1 MSAFSTQDVVTK
13 DDFRRV
19 PAMRG
24 ELALTRTVSAGLPR
38 ELALNTASRDVP
50 EWMALCIYACR
61 TFRTLLPIVMAD
73 ALALSLSGLL
83 VQSVLSR
90 IFPAA
95 AHIIGGAAPLA
106 LLPLIITY
114 WLNDLYAE
122 IWVHPVVE
130 FRQLTHVTLIGLLAA
145 AAGGILAAPVP
156 VWCLSAIL
164 PALLLVP
171 LFRNLVRSRCVR
183 MQAWGYPTLV
193 IGDGDGA
200 TKIAQTLLDVPR
212 SGLRP
217 VIVTDFHRRCHHSVV
232 PVINDP
238 AMLDSIIRERL
249 IRHAV
254 ISLPDMPSAQFAQ
267 VLDRYSSLVPHL
279 LVLSDMATLPMLWGA
294 SRDFGRL
301 SGIELRNGL
310 LIFTLQCVKRGIDL
324 SCSLVI
330 SSLMLPLIVL
340 TALLIK
346 LTSPGPIFYGQKRIG
361 RNGRTFKAWKFRSM
375 RADADA
381 VLQDYLDANPE
392 AREEWQRDHKLR
404 NDPRVTWLGA
414 FIRRTSIDELPQFW
428 NVFNGDMSL
437 VGPRP
442 IVQDEVARYGD
453 VFRLYTTVKP
463 GITGLWQ
470 VSGRNDIDYQG
481 RVLLDQFYIRHWS
494 PWLDMYVIA
503 KTVIVVLERS
513 GAY

>member
-1 MSAFSTQDVVTK
+1 MSVFSARDVLTK
-13 DDFRRV
+13 DDLRPSPLRGEI
-19 PAMRG
+19 AMARTAVVG
-24 ELALTRTVSAGLPR
+24 GASELALGGDGRSIPDWLGIGISA
-38 ELALNTASRDVP
+38 
-50 EWMALCIYACR
+50 WR

-73 ALALSLSGLL
+73 ALALAMSGLL
-83 VQSVLSR
+83 VQSVLWR
-90 IFPAA
+90 TFPAA
-95 AHIIGGAAPLA
+95 AQLIGHAAPLA

-145 AAGGILAAPVP
+145 AVGGILAPPFP
-156 VWCLSAIL
+156 VWCAAAIL

-171 LFRNLVRSRCVR
+171 LFRNLVRQRCCR
-183 MQAWGYPTLV
+183 IASWGYPTLV

-200 TKIAQTLLDVPR
+200 TQIARTLLDVPR
-212 SGLRP
+212 TGLRP
-217 VIVTDFHRRCHHSVV
+217 VLVTDFHRRCCTSVV
-232 PVINDP
+232 PVVNDSEMLE
-238 AMLDSIIRERL
+238 AMVRSRL

-267 VLDRYSSLVPHL
+267 VLDRYSGLVPHL
-279 LVLSDMATLPMLWGA
+279 LVLSDIATLPTLWGA

-330 SSLMLPLIVL
+330 STLLLPLIVL

-361 RNGRTFKAWKFRSM
+361 RHGKTFRAWKFRSM

-381 VLQDYLDANPE
+381 ALKDYLDTNP
-392 AREEWQRDHKLR
+392 AAKDEWQRDHKLR

-442 IVQDEVARYGD
+442 IVQDEVARYGE
-453 VFRLYTTVKP
+453 VFRLYASVKP